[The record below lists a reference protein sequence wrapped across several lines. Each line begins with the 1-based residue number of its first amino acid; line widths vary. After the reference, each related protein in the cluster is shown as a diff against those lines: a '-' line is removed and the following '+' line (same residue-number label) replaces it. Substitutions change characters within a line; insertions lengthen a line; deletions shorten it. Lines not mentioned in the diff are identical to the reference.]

1 MRIAFTGV
9 FDIDNYGDHLFPIIF
24 ADNLKRRHIE
34 AELFLFSPFSGEQG
48 FGQHQPIYALRDL
61 EYYHKKYQFDA
72 IVVGGGEIL
81 HFFSFQQKN
90 HQGEKVDYPIYE
102 TWLNPSLV
110 GKKYGIPVIWN
121 NPGCPFEFKGYQK
134 YIAENLVKDVSYISV
149 RNQFSYNE
157 IRKLSGNVHL
167 SVDTAFDLPNVYP
180 KSELKCP
187 IGKKY
192 VVFHCNHYI
201 GKDYYDEALE
211 ELLKLSEEYEIVLL
225 PLAYTNDDHEIA
237 QRLYNDSNKRFIFP
251 DKELSMK
258 QIVSYFAYTDLYIGV
273 SFHGAISA
281 FSYGNP
287 VIAYDF
293 FHNNKTKDLY
303 TLIDMQEQYI
313 DEIGCLHQAIEKS
326 KLLGTEVIVQ
336 KYAKI
341 EVQMEQHFANVIQ
354 VIQNAVEIDAEKEYL
369 SFSDVLNQFSV
380 LLREL
385 SHEYQEKTGLI
396 EKYKSEAQYNLLN
409 WQQCSNELV
418 ETYNKY
424 QSLKEKMDD
433 SAV

>member
-24 ADNLKRRHIE
+24 ADNLRRRHIE

-61 EYYHKKYQFDA
+61 EYYHKQYHFDA

-90 HQGEKVDYPIYE
+90 HQGDKVNYPIYE

-134 YIAENLVKDVSYISV
+134 YIAENLVKDVSYLSV
-149 RNQFSYNE
+149 RNQFSYDE
-157 IRKLSGNVHL
+157 IRKISGNVHL

-180 KSELKCP
+180 KSDLKRP

-201 GKDYYDEALE
+201 GKDYYEEALE
-211 ELLKLSEEYEIVLL
+211 ELLLLSKEYEVVLL

-237 QRLYNDSNKRFIFP
+237 QRLYDDSNKKFVLI

-293 FHNNKTKDLY
+293 FHNKKTKDLY
-303 TLIDMQEQYI
+303 TLIDMNEQYI
-313 DEIGCLHQAIEKS
+313 DEIGRLHQVIEKTKS
-326 KLLGTEVIVQ
+326 LGSEEIAQ
-336 KYAKI
+336 KYTRIADQ
-341 EVQMEQHFANVIQ
+341 VEQHFLNIIQ
-354 VIQNAVEIDAEKEYL
+354 VMQNAREIGAEEGYL
-369 SFSDVLNQFSV
+369 SFSDTLSQFSD

-385 SHEYQEKTGLI
+385 SDDYQEKTGLI
-396 EKYKSEAQYNLLN
+396 EKYKSESQYNLLN

-424 QSLKEKMDD
+424 QNLKEKMDNN
-433 SAV
+433 AV